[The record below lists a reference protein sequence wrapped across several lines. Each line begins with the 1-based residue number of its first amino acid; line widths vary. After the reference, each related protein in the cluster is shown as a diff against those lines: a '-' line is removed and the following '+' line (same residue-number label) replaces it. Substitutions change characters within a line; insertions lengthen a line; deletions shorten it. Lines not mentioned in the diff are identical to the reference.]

1 MSEDINLT
9 KTLRERRI
17 IFLLLVLAVAIPIIF
32 PFSLKTHSTPLTEK
46 AFNLIESTPAGSP
59 VIISFDYDPSTV
71 TELQPMA
78 IAIIEHAW
86 RKNHRIIAMAMW
98 PQGSQMAYMAFSEVQ
113 KKFSEEKVYGV
124 DYVNLGYKPGGM
136 VIIQTMGRN
145 LKTVFPKDTAM
156 NDYDSIPLL
165 KNIKTIK
172 DIKYV
177 VSLSAGD
184 PGLRD
189 WIMTANGKFGI
200 PVAGGTTA
208 VSAPGFLPYVNDQN
222 QLSGLLGGLKAA
234 AEYELLLGYEGTA
247 SRGMN
252 PQSIAHLLILALIVA
267 GNIRVWRNR
276 RKEKMAKEVNN
287 G

>member
-1 MSEDINLT
+1 
-9 KTLRERRI
+9 
-17 IFLLLVLAVAIPIIF
+17 
-32 PFSLKTHSTPLTEK
+32 
-46 AFNLIESTPAGSP
+46 
-59 VIISFDYDPSTV
+59 
-71 TELQPMA
+71 
-78 IAIIEHAW
+78 
-86 RKNHRIIAMAMW
+86 
-98 PQGSQMAYMAFSEVQ
+98 
-113 KKFSEEKVYGV
+113 
-124 DYVNLGYKPGGM
+124 
-136 VIIQTMGRN
+136 
-145 LKTVFPKDTAM
+145 
-156 NDYDSIPLL
+156 
-165 KNIKTIK
+165 
-172 DIKYV
+172 
-177 VSLSAGD
+177 
-184 PGLRD
+184 
-189 WIMTANGKFGI
+189 MTANGKFGI